1 MLMKR
6 FFCSWVLG
14 FLSVGHASTADVNAR
29 EMVPL
34 PDMMRQ
40 HMLGNLRDHLAA
52 LQEIQSA
59 LARGDFDRAGE
70 IAEQRIG
77 MSSLV
82 AHHAAQMAPYTPEG
96 MRAIGTE
103 MEHAASRFAMTA
115 QEGDLARALEGLSK
129 VTEQCVACHSAYR
142 VH

>member
-6 FFCSWVLG
+6 LVCLWVLG
-14 FLSVGHASTADVNAR
+14 VLSVGHASAADVNAR

-40 HMLGNLRDHLAA
+40 QMLGNMRDHLAA
-52 LQEIQSA
+52 LDEIQSA
-59 LARGDFDRAGE
+59 LGRGEFDRAGE

-77 MSSLV
+77 MISLI
-82 AHHAAQMAPYTPEG
+82 AHHAAQMAPYMPEG

-103 MEHAASRFAMTA
+103 MHHAASRFAMTA
-115 QEGDLARALEGLSK
+115 QEGDLARALEDLSK
-129 VTEQCVACHSAYR
+129 VTDQCVACHSAYR
-142 VH
+142 VR